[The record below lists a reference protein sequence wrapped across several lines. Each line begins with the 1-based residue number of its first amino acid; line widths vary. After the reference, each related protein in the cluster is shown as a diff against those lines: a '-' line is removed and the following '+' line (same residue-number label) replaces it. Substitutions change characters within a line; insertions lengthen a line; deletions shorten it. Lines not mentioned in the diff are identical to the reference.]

1 MESALPEITFRFV
14 SGRKLELLRDCG
26 IGEIFQFVHPSLSR
40 AMEEINGWMDGPTAI
55 MLVSKGRGSVDIG
68 GAGEEGEFSRAAF

>member
-1 MESALPEITFRFV
+1 MWEDQARFPEGT
-14 SGRKLELLRDCG
+14 SG
-26 IGEIFQFVHPSLSR
+26 

-55 MLVSKGRGSVDIG
+55 ILVSKGRGSVDIG